1 MLRLA
6 TTAMGTRFEIVL
18 VAGPSSWSEAD
29 LCAAGEIAIDDIDDW
44 HRRLSRFAPDSLVS
58 HINRTAALTP
68 VALDAQ
74 MWRLF
79 RDAVAVW
86 SATGG
91 AFDITVAPA
100 LVAHGFS
107 DSAVPARGGR
117 AQGHALVLDDD
128 ARTVSFREAGV
139 SLDFGAIGKGHAL
152 DCAAERLR
160 DCGVT
165 SAFLQGGTSSGL
177 AIGRPPG
184 ERGWRVAL
192 GPGLGAAVVTLA
204 DAAFSLSDA
213 EAQRSACGH
222 RHLVDPRQPVDG
234 IDATD
239 EMDRTDGPTRALVT
253 GPSARLADAWSTGLV
268 VLGHIPETMPSGYH
282 ARFLTADDAGDHPVP
297 PTNPESAQLS
307 PRS

>member
-18 VAGPSSWSEAD
+18 VAGPPSWSEAD
-29 LCAAGEIAIDDIDDW
+29 LRAAGETAIDEIDEWD
-44 HRRLSRFAPDSLVS
+44 RRLSRFAPDSLVS
-58 HINRTAALTP
+58 HINRTAALAP
-68 VALDAQ
+68 VALDAAT
-74 MWRLF
+74 WRLF

-86 SATGG
+86 SATEG

-100 LVAHGFS
+100 LVARGFD

-117 AQGHALVLDDD
+117 AHGDALILDAD
-128 ARTVSFREAGV
+128 AQTVSFSDADL

-184 ERGWRVAL
+184 ARGWRVAL
-192 GPGLGAAVVTLA
+192 GPDLGSGLVTLA
-204 DAAFSLSDA
+204 DTAFSLSDA
-213 EAQRSACGH
+213 AAQRGARGH
-222 RHLVDPRQPVDG
+222 CHIVDPRQPLN
-234 IDATD
+234 ATD
-239 EMDRTDGPTRALVT
+239 RPNGPSRALVT
-253 GPSARLADAWSTGLV
+253 GPSARLADAWSTALV
-268 VLGHIPETMPSGYH
+268 ALGDIPTTLPSRYH
-282 ARFLTADDAGDHPVP
+282 ARFLAADDAGGPPVQ
-297 PTNPESAQLS
+297 PTHLGPVQLTE
-307 PRS
+307 RS